1 MSILTLPLTDET
13 RGLFD
18 GEMLSH
24 MKNTAV
30 LINISRGAVVD
41 EDALTAALS
50 EKKLYGAVLD
60 VFESEPLSQ
69 DSPLWDMENVV
80 ITPHNSFVSEKNSE
94 RLFSVIYGKFLR
106 LRFRCRLRDSYW
118 FRRKTE
124 RRIISEAT

>member
-1 MSILTLPLTDET
+1 MRFREILVDKIACRQRKLLGIP
-13 RGLFD
+13 
-18 GEMLSH
+18 
-24 MKNTAV
+24 V

-94 RLFSVIYGKFLR
+94 RLFSVIYGNLSGFLKG
-106 LRFRCRLRDSYW
+106 D
-118 FRRKTE
+118 KAE
-124 RRIISEAT
+124 